1 MNGNRMN
8 RGRSQEGA
16 ASRVGFCG
24 NQMNTGRS
32 KTKRNALAVSV
43 VFLFLSCSQP
53 PIVVPSQ
60 GGQYPGQQNYN
71 PNQPGGGLQQGYR
84 PQGGNLDPA
93 PPANNDSD
101 RGSYRSTSRRRPTRR
116 PTRVRDRGT
125 CFTEFEGDKCE
136 EDDDCYS
143 LCFSIFHSRSHQD
156 ACGRRPERLVEA
168 FDHLLE
174 NMAGKNVE
182 GIDGVVLK
190 CLFAIDDGEFNKH
203 LNKFSSRSAKAF
215 LREIAYN
222 DDLASAVFELDEKF
236 SIMEDLFE
244 EAGFD
249 RGWEFLT
256 REVDRRDTLLEVILE
271 EENEDAWAWLDSYVK
286 DQCQDDTRHCNTHN
300 GNADERAFQA
310 YCKAALD
317 SNNDVDTIIDSE
329 IFEADYENL
338 ITGKCVQTCTINGD
352 DVTTDNCTKGTSN
365 TCTGGTHKRLPYSE
379 DGFKWACDLW
389 YSANFFP

>member
-1 MNGNRMN
+1 MSENRMN
-8 RGRSQEGA
+8 KERSQGGI

-24 NQMNTGRS
+24 NQMNTGRFKS
-32 KTKRNALAVSV
+32 QRNALTVSV
-43 VFLFLSCSQP
+43 LFLFLSCSQP

-60 GGQYPGQQNYN
+60 GGQYPNQQQPYN
-71 PNQPGGGLQQGYR
+71 PNQPGGGLQQGYQ
-84 PQGGNLDPA
+84 PQGGNLDRV
-93 PPANNDSD
+93 PPPNDDSD
-101 RGSYRSTSRRRPTRR
+101 RGSYRSNSRRRPTRR

-125 CFTEFEGDKCE
+125 CFTEFDGDKCE

-156 ACGRRPERLVEA
+156 ACGRRPEGLVEA

-182 GIDGVVLK
+182 GVDGVVLK

-203 LNKFSSRSAKAF
+203 LNKFNARSAKAF

-249 RGWEFLT
+249 RTWEFLT
-256 REVDRRDTLLEVILE
+256 GEIDRRDTLLEVILQ
-271 EENEDAWAWLDSYVK
+271 EENEDAWGWLDSYVK
-286 DQCQDDTRHCNTHN
+286 DKCRDYTNYCGTIHSGD
-300 GNADERAFQA
+300 ADKQAFQA

-317 SNNDVDTIIDSE
+317 SNNSVDDIIDSE

-338 ITGKCVQTCTINGD
+338 ITSRCVETCTIDGD
-352 DVTTDNCTKGTSN
+352 DIRN
-365 TCTGGTHKRLPYSE
+365 TCAKDDTCSGNKRLPYSE
-379 DGFKWACDLW
+379 DGFKWACKLW
-389 YSANFFP
+389 YDADFFP